1 MRTRLLDIFKLVVK
15 RSLFIM
21 GVLMTSP
28 LILLTYIEELFT
40 GRRSGVIFGSS
51 REIISLIPTIL
62 GEFIRL
68 GYYRVVCAEISPD
81 ATFLFGSM
89 LARQDTIIGAGTVI
103 GAYSIIGHAEIGE
116 HVLIGPRVS
125 IISGKYLHG
134 RPGERAE
141 GQSIIREREV
151 ISIGNNS
158 WIGQDAILMASV
170 GENCTVGA
178 GSVVYKI
185 VPDSTTVLGNPAR
198 KVNIEM
204 PAKKEQTSDKD

>member
-1 MRTRLLDIFKLVVK
+1 MDIFKLVVK
-15 RSLFIM
+15 RSLLIS
-21 GVLMTSP
+21 GILISSP

-62 GEFIRL
+62 GEFVRL
-68 GYYRVVCAEISPD
+68 GYYWGVCSKVSPN

-89 LARQDTIIGAGTVI
+89 MARQDTTIGAGTVI

-116 HVLIGPRVS
+116 QVLIGPRVS

-134 RPGERAE
+134 RPDERTE
-141 GQSIIREREV
+141 GKSIIRERDK
-151 ISIGNNS
+151 ISIGQNS

-178 GSVVYKI
+178 GSVVYKT
-185 VPDSTTVLGNPAR
+185 VPDNTTVLGNPAR
-198 KVNIEM
+198 KVNVEM
-204 PAKKEQTSDKD
+204 PKKSQPPLDKE